1 MTDTTIEQPKAQQYR
16 RNALGH
22 LVPIEQI
29 DELELIRDEL
39 VDKIIQNARHLQAAM
54 RDYKDRTLSE
64 IDAFIDLSAAEYQTQ
79 IGGAKGNVTLSSFDG
94 KYRIQIKNQNNI
106 AFDERLQV
114 AKSLIDELIHEWT
127 KDSRGEI
134 KALIE
139 HAFQV
144 DKEGNINKGRVLGLF
159 KLKID
164 DPKWLGAMNAIRD
177 SIQVTHSKEYLGLY
191 ERVGNEDKYQR
202 ISLDMAG
209 L

>member
-1 MTDTTIEQPKAQQYR
+1 MSDPIETNNQYK

-22 LVPIEQI
+22 FVPVEQI
-29 DELELIRDEL
+29 QEVDIIRDDL
-39 VDKIIQNARHLQAAM
+39 VNRIIQNARHLQTAM
-54 RDYKDRTLSE
+54 TDFKKRTLTE

-79 IGGAKGNVTLSSFDG
+79 IGGAKGNVTLASYDG
-94 KYRIQIKNQNNI
+94 KYRVQIKNQTYI

-139 HAFQV
+139 HAFQT
-144 DKEGNINKGRVLGLF
+144 DKEGNINKGRVLSLF
-159 KLKID
+159 RLKID
-164 DPKWLGAMNAIRD
+164 DEKWLKAMDAIRD
-177 SIQVTHSKEYLGLY
+177 SMQASHSKEYLGLY
-191 ERVGNEDKYQR
+191 ERVGNEDRYVR

>member
-1 MTDTTIEQPKAQQYR
+1 MSDTTEITDTQYK

-22 LVPIEQI
+22 FVPVEQI
-29 DELELIRDEL
+29 KEIDLIRDDL
-39 VDKIIQNARHLQAAM
+39 VNKIVKDARETQALLSAF
-54 RDYKDRTLSE
+54 KKRTLTE
-64 IDAFIDLSAAEYQTQ
+64 IDSFIDLSASEYQTQ
-79 IGGAKGNVTLSSFDG
+79 FGGAKGNITLSSYDG
-94 KYRIQIKNQNNI
+94 KYKVKIKVQESQT
-106 AFDERLQV
+106 FDERLQI
-114 AKSLIDELIHEWT
+114 AKTLIDELIHEWT

-164 DPKWLGAMNAIRD
+164 APKWKEAMNAIRD
-177 SIQVTHSKEYLGLY
+177 SMQVSHSKDYLMLY
-191 ERVGNEDKYQR
+191 ERVGQEDKYQM

>member
-1 MTDTTIEQPKAQQYR
+1 MSDPNEQDINTQYK

-22 LVPIEQI
+22 FVPVEQI
-29 DELELIRDEL
+29 AEIDIIRDEL
-39 VDKIIQNARHLQAAM
+39 VQRIARNARHLQAAM
-54 RDYKDRTLSE
+54 REFKEHTLRE
-64 IDAFIDLSAAEYQTQ
+64 IDAFIDLSASEYETQ
-79 IGGAKGNVTLSSFDG
+79 IGGAKGNVTLASYDG
-94 KYRIQIKNQNNI
+94 RYRVQIKNQVYL

-114 AKSLIDELIHEWT
+114 AKQLIDELIHEWT

-139 HAFQV
+139 HAFQT
-144 DKEGNINKGRVLGLF
+144 DKEGNINKGRVISLF

-164 DPKWLGAMNAIRD
+164 DAKWQQAMDAIRD
-177 SIQVTHSKEYLGLY
+177 SMQASHSKEYLGLY
-191 ERVGNEDKYQR
+191 ERTGQEEKYAR

>member
-1 MTDTTIEQPKAQQYR
+1 MSETTEITDTQYK

-22 LVPIEQI
+22 FVPVEQI
-29 DELELIRDEL
+29 KEIDLIRDDL
-39 VDKIIQNARHLQAAM
+39 VNKIIKDARETQALLSAF
-54 RDYKDRTLSE
+54 KKRTLTE
-64 IDAFIDLSAAEYQTQ
+64 IDSFIDLSAAEYQTQ
-79 IGGAKGNVTLSSFDG
+79 FGGAKGNITLSSYDG
-94 KYRIQIKNQNNI
+94 KYKVKIKVQESQ
-106 AFDERLQV
+106 AFDERLQI
-114 AKSLIDELIHEWT
+114 AKTLIDELIHEWT

-164 DPKWLGAMNAIRD
+164 DPKWKEAMDAIRD
-177 SIQVTHSKEYLGLY
+177 SMQVSHSKDYLMLY
-191 ERVGNEDKYQR
+191 ERVGQEDKYQM